1 LTDQLKEKNLIFFNP
16 SIEGGGV
23 EKNLFLLIKFISG
36 KIKNC
41 FLITANNEKDIKRKS
56 RIHVICPSNSFWNKK
71 SRILKTFISLIYLIK
86 LCLIKKNVVIFS
98 FQSNLYALIIAQILR
113 KKIIIRSN
121 ASTAGYINNPIK
133 RKIFSFFFSLADVVI
148 CNSNEFKK
156 NLKKD
161 LNIKS
166 TLIYNPNYTKEEV
179 SVLASK
185 KVKNSFY
192 NKKYLNIL
200 NVGRLVKQK
209 DQITLLKAFSKLLL
223 KRKARLII
231 MGNGSEKKN
240 ILKYIL
246 LNKIKKNV
254 KLINYQKNPYPYINS
269 CDVFVLTSLYEGLPN
284 VLIEAISLKK
294 FIISTNCPT
303 GPKEILRNGEYGDLI
318 KLKDHINLY
327 KKLIKFNKTK
337 PYYKNKINKAYK
349 SLDRFDYFKNCN
361 EYLKI
366 VNSQFINYE
375 N

>member
-1 LTDQLKEKNLIFFNP
+1 LTNQLKEKNLIFFNP

-56 RIHVICPSNSFWNKK
+56 RIQVVCPSNSFWNKK

-161 LNIKS
+161 LNIES

-179 SVLASK
+179 STLASK
-185 KVKNSFY
+185 KIKNSFY

-223 KRKARLII
+223 RRKARLII

-240 ILKYIL
+240 IVEYIL

-254 KLINYQKNPYPYINS
+254 KLLNYQKNPYPYINS
-269 CDVFVLTSLYEGLPN
+269 CDIFVLTSLYEGLPN
-284 VLIEAISLKK
+284 VLIEAMSLKK

-337 PYYKNKINKAYK
+337 AYYKKKIHKAYK

>member
-1 LTDQLKEKNLIFFNP
+1 MTNQLKEKNLIFFNP
-16 SIEGGGV
+16 SIESGGV
-23 EKNLFLLIKFISG
+23 EKNLFLLIKFISR

-41 FLITANNEKDIKRKS
+41 FLITANNEKDIKRNS
-56 RIHVICPSNSFWNKK
+56 RIQVICPSNSFWNKK
-71 SRILKTFISLIYLIK
+71 SRILKTFISSIYLIK
-86 LCLIKKNVVIFS
+86 LCLIKKNIVILS
-98 FQSNLYALIIAQILR
+98 FQSNLYALIIAKILR

-121 ASTAGYINNPIK
+121 ASTAGYINNPFK
-133 RKIFSFFFSLADVVI
+133 RKIFSFFFSIADVVI
-148 CNSNEFKK
+148 CNSSEFKK

-161 LNIKS
+161 LNIESK
-166 TLIYNPNYTKEEV
+166 LIYNPNYSKKKV
-179 SVLASK
+179 YALASK
-185 KVKNSFY
+185 KVKNLFY

-200 NVGRLVKQK
+200 NIGRLVKQK
-209 DQITLLKAFSKLLL
+209 DQITLLKAFSKLIL

-254 KLINYQKNPYPYINS
+254 KLMNYQKNPYPYINS

-284 VLIEAISLKK
+284 VLIEAMTLKK

-337 PYYKNKINKAYK
+337 AYYKKKIHKAYK

-361 EYLKI
+361 KYLKI

>member
-246 LNKIKKNV
+246 LNKINKNV

>member
-1 LTDQLKEKNLIFFNP
+1 MTDQLKEKNLIFFNP

-41 FLITANNEKDIKRKS
+41 FLITANNEKDIKKKS
-56 RIHVICPSNSFWNKK
+56 RIQVICPSNSFWNKK

-121 ASTAGYINNPIK
+121 ASTAGYINNPIQ

-161 LNIKS
+161 LNIES
-166 TLIYNPNYTKEEV
+166 TLIYNPSYTKEEV

-185 KVKNSFY
+185 KIKNLFY

-200 NVGRLVKQK
+200 NIGRLVKQK
-209 DQITLLKAFSKLLL
+209 DQVTLLKAFSKLLL

-240 ILKYIL
+240 IVKYIL

-254 KLINYQKNPYPYINS
+254 KLINYQKNPYPYINN

-284 VLIEAISLKK
+284 VLIEAMSLKK

-318 KLKDHINLY
+318 KLKDHTNLY

-337 PYYKNKINKAYK
+337 PYYKNKIHKAYR

-361 EYLKI
+361 KYLKI
-366 VNSQFINYE
+366 VKSQFINYE

>member
-1 LTDQLKEKNLIFFNP
+1 MTDQLKEKNLIFFNP

-246 LNKIKKNV
+246 LNKINKNV

>member
-1 LTDQLKEKNLIFFNP
+1 MTDQLKEKNLIFFNP

>member
-1 LTDQLKEKNLIFFNP
+1 
-16 SIEGGGV
+16 
-23 EKNLFLLIKFISG
+23 
-36 KIKNC
+36 
-41 FLITANNEKDIKRKS
+41 
-56 RIHVICPSNSFWNKK
+56 
-71 SRILKTFISLIYLIK
+71 
-86 LCLIKKNVVIFS
+86 LIKKNVVIFS

-113 KKIIIRSN
+113 RKIIIRSN

-179 SVLASK
+179 FTLASQ

-200 NVGRLVKQK
+200 NIGRLVKQK

-284 VLIEAISLKK
+284 VLIEAMTLKK

-318 KLKDHINLY
+318 KLKDHVNLY

-337 PYYKNKINKAYK
+337 PYYKKKIHKAYK

>member
-1 LTDQLKEKNLIFFNP
+1 MTNQLKEKNLIFFNP

-23 EKNLFLLIKFISG
+23 EKNLFLLIKFISR

-56 RIHVICPSNSFWNKK
+56 RIQVICPSNSFWNKK

-121 ASTAGYINNPIK
+121 ASPAGYINNPVK
-133 RKIFSFFFSLADVVI
+133 QKIFSFFFSLADVVI

-156 NLKKD
+156 KLKKD

-200 NVGRLVKQK
+200 NIGRLVKQK

-269 CDVFVLTSLYEGLPN
+269 CDVFVLSSLYEGLPN
-284 VLIEAISLKK
+284 VLIEAMSLKK

-337 PYYKNKINKAYK
+337 AYYKKKIHKAYK